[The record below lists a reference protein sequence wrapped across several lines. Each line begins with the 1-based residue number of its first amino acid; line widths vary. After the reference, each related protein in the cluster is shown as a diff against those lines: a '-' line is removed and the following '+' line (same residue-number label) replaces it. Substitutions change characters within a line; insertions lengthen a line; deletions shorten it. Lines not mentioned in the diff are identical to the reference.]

1 MISPS
6 RAVAIAA
13 PWLAPMGTAW
23 VVLASLAGW
32 QVWPMHVIPA
42 VAVALA
48 IECNGF
54 TSIDL
59 LLTLI
64 RYNDTRRKSDPIAP
78 TGWAWAVLGV
88 YLASVLALTIMIEV
102 IPQAGMWRAVVF
114 PVMSLAAFAVPVLRS
129 KHERTLREVAE
140 AKEEARKLR
149 QERKEAKVAKKPPR
163 KVATSRR
170 GDWRQLPAEDRE
182 LVKAMST
189 AEIAAVYAVSDRTAR
204 DWAARAKNGNGK
216 DKVK

>member
-1 MISPS
+1 MISPA
-6 RAVAIAA
+6 RVVAAIA

-48 IECNGF
+48 IECNGY

-64 RYNDTRRKSDPIAP
+64 RYNDTRRKSDPAAP

-102 IPQAGMWRAVVF
+102 LPSAGMWRAVVF
-114 PVMSLAAFAVPVLRS
+114 PIMSLAAFAVPVLRS
-129 KHERTLREVAE
+129 KHERTLRDVVE
-140 AKEEARKLR
+140 AKEEAKRVR
-149 QERKEAKVAKKPPR
+149 QERKVATKKPRQVRQVSATWR
-163 KVATSRR
+163 K
-170 GDWRQLPAEDRE
+170 LPEEDRK
-182 LVKAMST
+182 LIAGMST
-189 AEIAAVYAVSDRTAR
+189 AEIITAYAVKERTAR
-204 DWAARAKNGNGK
+204 NWATAAKNG
-216 DKVK
+216 KVKVAP